1 MAEGMTVRELENRLQ
16 QVPNLRPLTYPVLRR
31 LVQNGRFLKVA
42 AGELICGP
50 RFGTKGAWVLL
61 EGSVSVVLPFG
72 PTVAYLEPGKLFG
85 EIALLDG
92 VERSAYCKAYTDC
105 LLFEIPFQVFH
116 TDLVTNPAVLA
127 GMEEMAVNRLNTNQ
141 AIIDGSFKPDL
152 EPPEPEQVPV
162 EVENGEEDLELA
174 AEPDGALVPA
184 DEAPKPPAVYAT
196 A

>member
-1 MAEGMTVRELENRLQ
+1 MTVRELENRLQ
-16 QVPNLRPLTYPVLRR
+16 EVPILRPLTYPALRR
-31 LVQNGRFLKVA
+31 LVQNGRFIKVA
-42 AGELICGP
+42 AGEIIIGP

-72 PTVAYLEPGKLFG
+72 PTVAYLERGKMFG

-105 LLFEIPFQVFH
+105 LLFEIPFEIFH
-116 TDLVTNPAVLA
+116 ADLVTNPIVLS

-141 AIIDGSFKPDL
+141 AIIDGAFKPDL
-152 EPPEPEQVPV
+152 EPPAVVQVES
-162 EVENGEEDLELA
+162 EVANEEDES
-174 AEPDGALVPA
+174 EPSMDGASQALVVAP
-184 DEAPKPPAVYAT
+184 EEEPKPPAVYAS